1 MLSSAPPFRWPDEV
15 SRSHFQRSWNLRAR
29 RIERFGPAP
38 NHPDHYAPGCRQLA
52 IVAGGASGCFI
63 FEKFERF
70 HPWTVASRG
79 FDDGDMKGLTAGAQS
94 VSASELRRRQ
104 ELSRGLAQDTANDAS
119 RFAEYDLDANRKL
132 DFEEFHQMQPASVR
146 AKHRREEIRKWFDAA
161 DDNGDGELSI
171 EEFFKWSLHKASQ
184 KFGETTLNTVFEK
197 FDKDRSGYLNAW
209 EFEQAATEMGFGGVA
224 DHLFKSL
231 DHDCSGTVTYAE
243 LIASLQAGTTEVDVE
258 TKTLLS
264 SLLWTADVGVKSE
277 SNRSLKTAV
286 DEVQGRDVPT
296 VMYELREVL
305 LKHGGQTIDLMK
317 LFDDDAT
324 NEYIIDDMEFTK
336 AMRTRFGFK
345 GTKKLLDNVFKAIAN
360 GRRAGIG
367 FDEFYEFVRG
377 KKHSFDRR
385 LKLTDDMRLLPP
397 PGTTLDSL
405 VWDVNT
411 LLVLMQ
417 QMMARC
423 NMGPMDIMRAW
434 DVDENR
440 QLSKPEFFGHVEALL
455 DGSSRDLW
463 SNEVALVAKQAYEHV
478 AALGSGR
485 SSADPRKQ
493 IDIVQLERW
502 LNTPCDQ
509 PIAVK
514 LRGSRQAMRNPPP
527 TEEKKVRPR
536 VDVAAK
542 VRADIEAAAERAARA
557 KEEYLAEERKDLD
570 RFAKSRMPVQR
581 WEVPPQLA
589 PPPHPV
595 FGSQRITLGSLK
607 RWKEDNTKLG
617 SSPEPEFSRTGEA
630 EFALLPWARSL
641 QRSHSHL
648 VSPSAS
654 PIGGR
659 KILSNLDVLARK
671 SVSKVGPHKLASLT
685 QSASTPLLDPL
696 IDALESIT
704 RSRSNLLQGSGAQP
718 SDTNPNLKKAGT
730 PVILRPVT
738 MLGPQLDMLFE
749 EEDTTFRRTYTPLD
763 RMRVSTPLWEVER
776 SNLLRSRESVRAL
789 LTPMRDED
797 KPRDS
802 KGRPQ
807 TPLWRLF

>member
-1 MLSSAPPFRWPDEV
+1 
-15 SRSHFQRSWNLRAR
+15 
-29 RIERFGPAP
+29 
-38 NHPDHYAPGCRQLA
+38 
-52 IVAGGASGCFI
+52 
-63 FEKFERF
+63 
-70 HPWTVASRG
+70 
-79 FDDGDMKGLTAGAQS
+79 
-94 VSASELRRRQ
+94 
-104 ELSRGLAQDTANDAS
+104 
-119 RFAEYDLDANRKL
+119 
-132 DFEEFHQMQPASVR
+132 MQPASVH
-146 AKHRREEIRKWFDAA
+146 AKHSREEIRKWFDAA

-231 DHDCSGTVTYAE
+231 DHDCSGTVTYSE

-423 NMGPMDIMRAW
+423 NIGPMDIMRAW

-455 DGSSRDLW
+455 DGASRDLW
-463 SNEVALVAKQAYEHV
+463 ASEVAKVAKQAYEHV

-527 TEEKKVRPR
+527 TEERKVRPR

-570 RFAKSRMPVQR
+570 RFVKSRNSSMPVQR

-617 SSPEPEFSRTGEA
+617 SSPEPEFSRTGDA

-671 SVSKVGPHKLASLT
+671 SVSKPLLLLPDLAGRRAGAEGSTRFGVVGADGRSVAQLMRCRGSGQPPPSHGPRGGDDGGAAAAALIDRDEMEDEMMAAPEVEVEKAAELYEMRARKRMDETKETAETEREKLAAALEVAKVAAEEAEEAEKGAGLSASDARKAAEELVRLQLDVDTKEKEKREALEARTAREKAASPACKCSLRRPPSLFPTGPHGSRMRLGI
-685 QSASTPLLDPL
+685 STDR
-696 IDALESIT
+696 DALAEQVMT
-704 RSRSNLLQGSGAQP
+704 
-718 SDTNPNLKKAGT
+718 SDDDL
-730 PVILRPVT
+730 
-738 MLGPQLDMLFE
+738 
-749 EEDTTFRRTYTPLD
+749 
-763 RMRVSTPLWEVER
+763 
-776 SNLLRSRESVRAL
+776 
-789 LTPMRDED
+789 
-797 KPRDS
+797 
-802 KGRPQ
+802 
-807 TPLWRLF
+807 